1 MFGFR
6 VKKFL
11 LLLSMGFAIS
21 AADSTSTANPH
32 PKQHRGFYNSMDFG
46 LSYIDAETRESGDED
61 YEINSFSGFGFPLME
76 FRFGVGVANFI
87 TFYTQF
93 NFALYLGSGEE
104 RRFSCDGGVCEERLD
119 DSENLQGRTYVGFGT
134 SLYPFRDTSS
144 VLNGFFFGG
153 SSGYSFESLG
163 AIASLDYA
171 FTLEVGKEWWVSDEY
186 SIGVSFS
193 YFQAFPQ
200 YDVEKSE
207 SPIRGFYVLFRITR
221 G

>member
-6 VKKFL
+6 VKMFL
-11 LLLSMGFAIS
+11 LSLSMAFAICP
-21 AADSTSTANPH
+21 ADSTSTTNPH

-46 LSYIDAETRESGDED
+46 LSYIDAETREVGDED
-61 YEINSFSGFGFPLME
+61 YKVDSFTGFGFPLME
-76 FRFGVGVANFI
+76 FRFGAGVANLI

-104 RRFSCDGGVCEERLD
+104 TQYFCSDDVCKERPED
-119 DSENLQGRTYVGFGT
+119 TNNLQARTYVGFGT
-134 SLYPFRDTSS
+134 SLYPFRDTNS

-153 SSGYSFESLG
+153 SSGYSFEELG
-163 AIASLDYA
+163 SIRSLDYA
-171 FTLEVGKEWWVSDEY
+171 FTLEVGKEWWVNDEY
-186 SIGVSFS
+186 SIGFSVS

-200 YDVEKSE
+200 YDVKKSD
-207 SPIRGFYVLFRITR
+207 SHIRGFHVLFRITR